1 MSNSNEAII
10 REMARLGGN
19 FKVFKGPIINNLTP
33 DIYWI
38 KWLSYIPDTEKKRME
53 YFDTKKV
60 SDLSCEEIEEANRY
74 KRNREFARLFKIY
87 GTDECS
93 EEDFIKVYNY
103 MCRES
108 IEKLMHDKLTAEELE
123 YANKEID
130 KLINLTKDELANKIK
145 KVRTAEDY
153 NALSMVDAYIYY
165 MISIFNY
172 KRGLTDL
179 DNKIQ
184 AELKR
189 NETMTQRIIEQVT
202 KQLI

>member
-1 MSNSNEAII
+1 MSNSNETII
-10 REMARLGGN
+10 REMARLDGN
-19 FKVFKGPIINNLTP
+19 IKVFKGPITNNLTP

-38 KWLSYIPDTEKKRME
+38 KWLSYIPDIEKKRME

-60 SDLSCEEIEEANRY
+60 SDLSFEEIEEINRY
-74 KRNREFARLFKIY
+74 KSNKEFARLFKIY

-93 EEDFIKVYNY
+93 EDDFIKVYKY
-103 MCRES
+103 MCSES
-108 IEKLMHDKLTAEELE
+108 IEKLMHSKLTAEELE
-123 YANKEID
+123 QANKEIN
-130 KLINLTKDELANKIK
+130 KLINLPKNELANKIK

-179 DNKIQ
+179 GNEIQ

-189 NETMTQRIIEQVT
+189 NEIMTQRIIEQVT
-202 KQLI
+202 KPLI